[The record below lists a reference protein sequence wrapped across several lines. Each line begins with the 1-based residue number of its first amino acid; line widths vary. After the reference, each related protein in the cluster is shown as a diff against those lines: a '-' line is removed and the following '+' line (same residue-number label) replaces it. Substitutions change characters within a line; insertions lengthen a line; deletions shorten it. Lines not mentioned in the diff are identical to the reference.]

1 MTWPGDTLD
10 SHIRNRIYYK
20 LYQKTDKYRAGKLSD
35 GYMRKYLIKNTNLNR
50 FEINDVLK
58 LIKTESKL
66 SIYSILNRI
75 RPNRPNTLRE
85 DILDLDNP
93 DFDNVR
99 KKYAR

>member
-1 MTWPGDTLD
+1 
-10 SHIRNRIYYK
+10 
-20 LYQKTDKYRAGKLSD
+20 
-35 GYMRKYLIKNTNLNR
+35 MRKYLIKNTNRNW

-58 LIKTESKL
+58 LIKTKSKL